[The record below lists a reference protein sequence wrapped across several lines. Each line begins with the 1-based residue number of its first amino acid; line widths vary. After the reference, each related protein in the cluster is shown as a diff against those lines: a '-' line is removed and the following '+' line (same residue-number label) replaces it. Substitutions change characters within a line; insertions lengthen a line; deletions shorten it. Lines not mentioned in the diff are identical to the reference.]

1 MYQVALSVFMVLLTL
16 VSSGFTLIISR
27 MTASFRVSSDRK
39 AMGTLV
45 TSSAIVGLL
54 VSVILCLVIFL
65 FRGLFANLFTD
76 QNCMNILIILLPS
89 LVFSAIYS
97 VFRGAMW
104 GNDNYFGLCVSELLE
119 QVVKIVVCVLVLA
132 SGMTALQNAMSVAW
146 SFTFSCFVS
155 SIFVVLLYFFY
166 GGKMGKPSKI
176 YRKVIR
182 QSAPITGVRVAGS
195 FVQPLIA
202 LILPAQLMLAGYTS
216 SQAMSLYGI
225 AIGMTLPFLYLP
237 SSLIGSLATAL
248 VPDIS
253 MAMVQND
260 SDHIQRRVSS
270 SVIFALFVSFLIVPY
285 FMAIGDKLGTFIYN
299 EPLSGKLLQYSAWI
313 MIPMGL
319 TNITSAILNS
329 VGLEVKSFLNYICGG
344 VFLFLS
350 ALILPRFIGIN
361 ALIVG
366 MGSSSLITALL
377 NILMLRKKLG
387 IKIDVK
393 RNLLLMIL
401 FCVPTMAI
409 TSFVSSLLS
418 YVIPI
423 FFNLCISCAV
433 GMSLFTLLCVMFD
446 VINFSVYLVK
456 FKESFKKGKNFGK
469 EKTAKNFSKV
479 KHAKIAKNSEKEKNE
494 KKHAKME
501 NTIISE
507 KDKLAKI
514 EENHSKKWQFFQK
527 ICKKSGKMKV
537 EEK

>member
-1 MYQVALSVFMVLLTL
+1 MKSIFKNVVIITAFSLITRMLGFFFRIYLSRTIGAEALGMYQVALSVFMVLLTL

-27 MTASFRVSSDRK
+27 MTASFRVSSNRK
-39 AMGTLV
+39 AMATLV

-54 VSVILCLVIFL
+54 VSIVLCLVVFIF
-65 FRGLFANLFTD
+65 RNLFANLFTD
-76 QNCMNILIILLPS
+76 QNCMNILIILMPS
-89 LVFSAIYS
+89 LIFSAIYS

-119 QVVKIVVCVLVLA
+119 QIVKIVVCVLVLA

-176 YRKVIR
+176 YRKVILE
-182 QSAPITGVRVAGS
+182 SAPITGVRVAGS

-202 LILPAQLMLAGYTS
+202 LILPAQLILAGYTS

-260 SDHIQRRVSS
+260 SDHIQKRVSS
-270 SVIFALFVSFLIVPY
+270 SMVFALFVSFLIVPC
-285 FMAIGDKLGTFIYN
+285 FMAVGDKFGQFIYG

-313 MIPMGL
+313 MVPMGL

-329 VGLEVKSFLNYICGG
+329 VGLEVKSFLNYLCGG
-344 VFLFLS
+344 IFLFIS
-350 ALILPRFIGIN
+350 VFALPRFIGIN

-366 MGSSSLITALL
+366 MGVSSLVTAFL
-377 NILMLRKKLG
+377 NIIMLRKKLQ
-387 IKIDVK
+387 IKIEIK

-401 FCVPTMAI
+401 FSIPTMAL
-409 TSFVSSLLS
+409 TSFLSSLLS
-418 YVIPI
+418 YVVPT
-423 FFNLCISCAV
+423 FFNLCISCVV
-433 GMSLFTLLCVMFD
+433 GMGMFVLLCVMFN
-446 VINFSVYLVK
+446 VINFSFYIVK
-456 FKESFKKGKNFGK
+456 FKEKFG
-469 EKTAKNFSKV
+469 SKV
-479 KHAKIAKNSEKEKNE
+479 KNMGKKRTKMAKK
-494 KKHAKME
+494 
-501 NTIISE
+501 
-507 KDKLAKI
+507 
-514 EENHSKKWQFFQK
+514 
-527 ICKKSGKMKV
+527 
-537 EEK
+537 